1 MFLKAA
7 KRTPVNLE
15 EWAVQMMEKN
25 NRVSHLAPKLSPAT
39 QSFLR
44 GDLQSS
50 PKESVTS
57 ASTTS
62 NPAFTP
68 TSGVIPIVEDD
79 MRPTPITAIQRD
91 PYSDANDTGMYPSQ
105 SAGFDR
111 QGFPP
116 RTSSNFSGP
125 PLGRQRDGEAFSPPL
140 PAQARDS
147 GNFNPTTT
155 LPIRP
160 APPPSGP
167 LPQPPGGSL
176 RNSQG
181 RRPVPNGLS
190 YQYDNNQQH

>member
-25 NRVSHLAPKLSPAT
+25 NRVSHLAPKLSPGT

-44 GDLQSS
+44 GDTQPS

-57 ASTTS
+57 TSATS
-62 NPAFTP
+62 NSTFTP
-68 TSGVIPIVEDD
+68 TSGVMPIAEDD
-79 MRPTPITAIQRD
+79 PRPTPITAIQRD
-91 PYSDANDTGMYPSQ
+91 PYGDANDTGMYPSQ
-105 SAGFDR
+105 SATFDR

-116 RTSSNFSGP
+116 RTSSNLSGP
-125 PLGRQRDGEAFSPPL
+125 PSGRSREGENFSPTGGF
-140 PAQARDS
+140 PAQPRDS

-167 LPQPPGGSL
+167 LPQPPTGSL

-181 RRPVPNGLS
+181 RRPVPNGLP
-190 YQYDNNQQH
+190 YQ

>member
-15 EWAVQMMEKN
+15 EWAVSMMERD
-25 NRVSHLAPKLSPAT
+25 NRKSHLGSELSPAT
-39 QSFLR
+39 RSFLR
-44 GDLQSS
+44 QDSQPS

-57 ASTTS
+57 ASTAS

-68 TSGVIPIVEDD
+68 TSGIIPIAEA
-79 MRPTPITAIQRD
+79 TPITAIQRD
-91 PYSDANDTGMYPSQ
+91 SYNDTPQGAS
-105 SAGFDR
+105 FDR

-116 RTSSNFSGP
+116 RTSSNFSNSSSSRP
-125 PLGRQRDGEAFSPPL
+125 HDGEGFSQIGALPPQ
-140 PAQARDS
+140 PRDS
-147 GNFNPTTT
+147 GNFNPITT

-167 LPQPPGGSL
+167 LPQPPIGNL

-181 RRPVPNGLS
+181 RRPVPNGS
-190 YQYDNNQQH
+190 AYQYDSQQY